1 MGVRRLRQPS
11 PIAPVMA
18 AYSAVGGLQD
28 LSASSSTAFTW
39 FSPRTPACQATRP
52 TSRELLGC
60 QGVKNELLGR
70 QPDGTSTSTGT
81 AHCALTM
88 NQPLTVLRDGDVDAD
103 PDGTIT
109 IESAKPGHLLAYSP
123 LVL

>member
-70 QPDGTSTSTGT
+70 QPDGTSTGT